1 MIQKVKDNP
10 EVSEEREDYL
20 TTLRHSTAHVMAQ
33 AVKELFPGVKLAIGP
48 PIEDGFYYDFDYEG
62 TFSEEDLPRIEER
75 MREIVRRNLPF
86 VRQEMGREE
95 AIRFFEERG
104 EDYKV
109 EILRGIDDEK
119 VTLYW
124 QGDFV
129 DLCRGPHVPSTGE
142 VKAFKLLSVAGAYW
156 RGDEHNKMLQRIY
169 GTAFPTEEELERF
182 LHRLEEAKRRD
193 HRKLG
198 KELDLFGFYEEAGPG
213 LVIYHHKGALIRS
226 LLEELSRRE
235 HLKRGYQLVIGP
247 HILKAE
253 LWKRSGHY
261 DYYREHMY
269 FTEVEGQEY
278 ALKPMN
284 CLAHIL
290 VYRSRQRSYRE
301 LPLRFFELGTVHRHE
316 RSGVLHGLLRAR
328 EFTQDDAHIFC
339 RSDQLHEEIRE
350 ILHFVQE
357 MMELFGFSYEV
368 EVSTRPE
375 KYIGSDED
383 WERATRSLVEVLE
396 QEGLPYQVNEGEGA
410 FYGPKIDIKLKDALG
425 RKWQCATIQCDFSL
439 PERFSLEY
447 VGSDGERHRPVMIH
461 RVIFGAMERFIGV
474 LVEHF
479 AGAFPLWLSP
489 VQVKV
494 LTITDR
500 HIPYGEK
507 VLEELLSRDIRAEG
521 DFRNEKLGYKVREAQ
536 LEKIPY
542 MLVVGDK
549 EVEAGTVTPRERS
562 GKNLGA
568 MKLEEFIEM
577 ILPQCRLPSL
587 KGGERR

>member
-1 MIQKVKDNP
+1 MKDNR

-75 MREIVRRNLPF
+75 MREIVRRDLPF
-86 VRQEMGREE
+86 VRQEMDREE

-129 DLCRGPHVPSTGE
+129 DLCRGPHIPSTGE

-169 GTAFPTEEELERF
+169 GTAFPTEEELEEF
-182 LHRLEEAKRRD
+182 LHRLEEARRRD

-213 LVIYHHKGALIRS
+213 LVIYHHKGALVRS

-247 HILKAE
+247 HVLKAE

-316 RSGVLHGLLRAR
+316 RSGVLHGLLRVR

-339 RSDQLHEEIRE
+339 RPDQLHEEIRG

-383 WERATRSLVEVLE
+383 WDRATRSLVEVLE

-500 HIPYGEK
+500 HIPYGER

>member
-1 MIQKVKDNP
+1 MKDNR

-62 TFSEEDLPRIEER
+62 TFSEEDLPKIEEK
-75 MREIVRRNLPF
+75 MREIVRRDLPF

>member
-1 MIQKVKDNP
+1 VKDNR

-75 MREIVRRNLPF
+75 MREIVRRDLPF
-86 VRQEMGREE
+86 VRQEMDREE

-500 HIPYGEK
+500 HIPYGER

>member
-1 MIQKVKDNP
+1 VKDNR

-62 TFSEEDLPRIEER
+62 TFSEEDLPKIEEK
-75 MREIVRRNLPF
+75 MREIVRRDLPF

-109 EILRGIDDEK
+109 EILRGIDDER

-500 HIPYGEK
+500 HIPYGER

>member
-1 MIQKVKDNP
+1 
-10 EVSEEREDYL
+10 
-20 TTLRHSTAHVMAQ
+20 
-33 AVKELFPGVKLAIGP
+33 
-48 PIEDGFYYDFDYEG
+48 
-62 TFSEEDLPRIEER
+62 
-75 MREIVRRNLPF
+75 
-86 VRQEMGREE
+86 
-95 AIRFFEERG
+95 
-104 EDYKV
+104 
-109 EILRGIDDEK
+109 
-119 VTLYW
+119 
-124 QGDFV
+124 V

-182 LHRLEEAKRRD
+182 LHRLEEARRRD

-500 HIPYGEK
+500 HIPYGER

>member
-1 MIQKVKDNP
+1 MKDNR

-62 TFSEEDLPRIEER
+62 TFSEEDLPKIEEK
-75 MREIVRRNLPF
+75 MREIVRRDLPF

-119 VTLYW
+119 VTIYW

-562 GKNLGA
+562 GKKLGA

>member
-1 MIQKVKDNP
+1 MKDNR

-75 MREIVRRNLPF
+75 MREIVRRDLPF
-86 VRQEMGREE
+86 VRQEMDREE

-129 DLCRGPHVPSTGE
+129 DLCRGPHIPSTGE

-169 GTAFPTEEELERF
+169 GTAFPTEEELEEF
-182 LHRLEEAKRRD
+182 LHRLEEARRRD

-213 LVIYHHKGALIRS
+213 LVIYHHKGALVRS

-247 HILKAE
+247 HVLKAE

-316 RSGVLHGLLRAR
+316 RSGVLHGLLRVR

-339 RSDQLHEEIRE
+339 RPDQLHEEIRG

-383 WERATRSLVEVLE
+383 WDRATRALMEVLE
-396 QEGLPYQVNEGEGA
+396 QEGLPYDVNEGEGA

-489 VQVKV
+489 VQVRV

-500 HIPYGEK
+500 HIPYGER
-507 VLEELLSRDIRAEG
+507 VLEELLGRDIRAEG

>member
-1 MIQKVKDNP
+1 MKDNR

-62 TFSEEDLPRIEER
+62 TFSEEDLPKIEER
-75 MREIVRRNLPF
+75 MREIVRRDLPF

-500 HIPYGEK
+500 HIPYGER

>member
-1 MIQKVKDNP
+1 MKDNR

-75 MREIVRRNLPF
+75 MREIVRRDLPF
-86 VRQEMGREE
+86 VRQEMDREE

-129 DLCRGPHVPSTGE
+129 DLCRGPHIPSTGE

-169 GTAFPTEEELERF
+169 GTAFPTEEELEEF
-182 LHRLEEAKRRD
+182 LHRLEEARRRD

-213 LVIYHHKGALIRS
+213 LVIYHHKGALVRS

-247 HILKAE
+247 HVLKAE

-316 RSGVLHGLLRAR
+316 RSGVLHGLLRVR

-339 RSDQLHEEIRE
+339 RPDQLHEEIRG

-383 WERATRSLVEVLE
+383 WDRATRALMEVLE
-396 QEGLPYQVNEGEGA
+396 QEGLPYDVNEGEGA

-489 VQVKV
+489 VQVRV

-500 HIPYGEK
+500 HIPYGER
-507 VLEELLSRDIRAEG
+507 VLEELLGRDIRAEG

-549 EVEAGTVTPRERS
+549 EVEAETVTPRERS

>member
-1 MIQKVKDNP
+1 MKDNP

>member
-1 MIQKVKDNP
+1 MKDNR

-62 TFSEEDLPRIEER
+62 TFSEEDLPKIEEK
-75 MREIVRRNLPF
+75 MREIVRRDLPF

-109 EILRGIDDEK
+109 EILRGINDEK

>member
-1 MIQKVKDNP
+1 MKDNR

-75 MREIVRRNLPF
+75 MREIVRRDLPF
-86 VRQEMGREE
+86 VRQEMDREE

-500 HIPYGEK
+500 HIPYGER
-507 VLEELLSRDIRAEG
+507 VLEELLGRDIRAEG

>member
-1 MIQKVKDNP
+1 VKDNR

-62 TFSEEDLPRIEER
+62 TFSEEDLPKIEER
-75 MREIVRRNLPF
+75 MREIVRRDLPF

>member
-1 MIQKVKDNP
+1 MKDNR

-62 TFSEEDLPRIEER
+62 TFSEEDLPKIEEK
-75 MREIVRRNLPF
+75 MREIVRRDLPF

-500 HIPYGEK
+500 HIPYGER

>member
-1 MIQKVKDNP
+1 VKDNR

-62 TFSEEDLPRIEER
+62 TFSEEDLPKIEEK
-75 MREIVRRNLPF
+75 MREIVRRDLPF

-119 VTLYW
+119 VTIYW

-562 GKNLGA
+562 GKKLGA

>member
-1 MIQKVKDNP
+1 VKDNP

>member
-1 MIQKVKDNP
+1 MKDNR

-62 TFSEEDLPRIEER
+62 TFSEEDLPKIEEK
-75 MREIVRRNLPF
+75 MREIVRRDLPF

-109 EILRGIDDEK
+109 EILRGINDEK

-500 HIPYGEK
+500 HIPYGER

>member
-1 MIQKVKDNP
+1 MKDNR

-62 TFSEEDLPRIEER
+62 TFSEEDLPKIEEK
-75 MREIVRRNLPF
+75 MREIVRRDLPF

-109 EILRGIDDEK
+109 EILRGIDDER

-500 HIPYGEK
+500 HIPYGER

>member
-1 MIQKVKDNP
+1 MKDNR

-62 TFSEEDLPRIEER
+62 TFSEEDLPKIEEK
-75 MREIVRRNLPF
+75 MREIVRRDLPF

-129 DLCRGPHVPSTGE
+129 DLCRGPHIPSTGE

-278 ALKPMN
+278 A
-284 CLAHIL
+284 
-290 VYRSRQRSYRE
+290 
-301 LPLRFFELGTVHRHE
+301 
-316 RSGVLHGLLRAR
+316 
-328 EFTQDDAHIFC
+328 
-339 RSDQLHEEIRE
+339 
-350 ILHFVQE
+350 
-357 MMELFGFSYEV
+357 
-368 EVSTRPE
+368 
-375 KYIGSDED
+375 
-383 WERATRSLVEVLE
+383 
-396 QEGLPYQVNEGEGA
+396 
-410 FYGPKIDIKLKDALG
+410 
-425 RKWQCATIQCDFSL
+425 
-439 PERFSLEY
+439 
-447 VGSDGERHRPVMIH
+447 
-461 RVIFGAMERFIGV
+461 
-474 LVEHF
+474 
-479 AGAFPLWLSP
+479 
-489 VQVKV
+489 
-494 LTITDR
+494 
-500 HIPYGEK
+500 
-507 VLEELLSRDIRAEG
+507 
-521 DFRNEKLGYKVREAQ
+521 
-536 LEKIPY
+536 
-542 MLVVGDK
+542 
-549 EVEAGTVTPRERS
+549 
-562 GKNLGA
+562 
-568 MKLEEFIEM
+568 
-577 ILPQCRLPSL
+577 
-587 KGGERR
+587 